1 MSEQGGAVRR
11 ARASFPSRNR
21 RRWKIVAAVVV
32 CWVLLLLI
40 TGSAL
45 GATIFLLVIAALVVA
60 AVFGLRALGVTRDHP
75 WVQRMSSR
83 PWRDGQDVLQ
93 QALRHVSE
101 VFVVTPSG
109 TLLAP
114 DVVDLRMNP
123 QDLAVLGERM
133 EPSVVMES
141 ATEVYLEQVQAQGAR
156 LARRVPTEVRI
167 IADPSIPEGR
177 YRLKPGQPVNS
188 YAASDAAVQAP
199 GQAPGQVPGQA
210 PGQVPGQAPG
220 QAQEQAAEPAQA
232 PAPDPVQAP
241 PAAPAPYQRPRLVP
255 DYGTNDGYTQAQA
268 PSGGATVSGLPTVL
282 ERNQHAA
289 PPLRLITGGAVAE
302 TTVSGARAGRGH
314 AVELGLPEVPTVS
327 REHAKF
333 TYSDGQWYVTNLGMN
348 GITLNGR
355 AVTGEHAVSTG
366 DSIRW
371 GTRPDALLSEVQIG

>member
-1 MSEQGGAVRR
+1 MSEQGGAARR
-11 ARASFPSRNR
+11 AGRISLPSRSR

-32 CWVLLLLI
+32 CWVVLLLI

-45 GATIFLLVIAALVVA
+45 GATIFLVVIAALAVA

-177 YRLKPGQPVNS
+177 YRLKPGQPVNP
-188 YAASDAAVQAP
+188 YAASDAPGQAPVQAP
-199 GQAPGQVPGQA
+199 GQAPAQDPVQAQA
-210 PGQVPGQAPG
+210 PQPAAQA
-220 QAQEQAAEPAQA
+220 PAQA
-232 PAPDPVQAP
+232 P
-241 PAAPAPYQRPRLVP
+241 PAAQAPAPYQRPQLVP
-255 DYGTNDGYTQAQA
+255 DFGTNDGYTQAQA
-268 PSGGATVSGLPTVL
+268 SPAGGATVSGLPTVL
-282 ERNQHAA
+282 ERNQRAA

>member
-1 MSEQGGAVRR
+1 MSEQGGAARR
-11 ARASFPSRNR
+11 AGRISVPSRNR

-32 CWVLLLLI
+32 CWVVLLLI

-156 LARRVPTEVRI
+156 LARRVPAEVRI

-177 YRLKPGQPVNS
+177 YRLKPGQPVNP
-188 YAASDAAVQAP
+188 YAASDGAAQAP
-199 GQAPGQVPGQA
+199 GQPPGPEPAQPQA
-210 PGQVPGQAPG
+210 PGP
-220 QAQEQAAEPAQA
+220 EPAQA
-232 PAPDPVQAP
+232 QPPRPVPAP
-241 PAAPAPYQRPRLVP
+241 PAGEAPAPYQRPHLVP

-268 PSGGATVSGLPTVL
+268 SSSGATVSGLPTVL
-282 ERNQHAA
+282 ERNHHAA

-371 GTRPDALLSEVQIG
+371 GTRPDALESEVQIG

>member
-1 MSEQGGAVRR
+1 
-11 ARASFPSRNR
+11 
-21 RRWKIVAAVVV
+21 
-32 CWVLLLLI
+32 VL
-40 TGSAL
+40 A
-45 GATIFLLVIAALVVA
+45 
-60 AVFGLRALGVTRDHP
+60 
-75 WVQRMSSR
+75 
-83 PWRDGQDVLQ
+83 
-93 QALRHVSE
+93 
-101 VFVVTPSG
+101 
-109 TLLAP
+109 
-114 DVVDLRMNP
+114 
-123 QDLAVLGERM
+123 ERM
-133 EPSVVMES
+133 EPSVGMES

-177 YRLKPGQPVNS
+177 YRLKPGQPVNP
-188 YAASDAAVQAP
+188 YAASDGAGPA
-199 GQAPGQVPGQA
+199 
-210 PGQVPGQAPG
+210 PGQAPG
-220 QAQEQAAEPAQA
+220 QAQAQAQAEA

-241 PAAPAPYQRPRLVP
+241 PADPAPYQRPRLVP

>member
-1 MSEQGGAVRR
+1 MSEQGGAAPR
-11 ARASFPSRNR
+11 ARTSFPSRNR
-21 RRWKIVAAVVV
+21 RRWLIVAAVVV
-32 CWVLLLLI
+32 GWLVLLLI

-45 GATIFLLVIAALVVA
+45 GATIFLLVIAALAVA

-75 WVQRMSSR
+75 WVQRISSR

-141 ATEVYLEQVQAQGAR
+141 ATEVYLEQVQAQNAR
-156 LARRVPTEVRI
+156 LARRVPAEIRI

-177 YRLKPGQPVNS
+177 YRLKPGLPVNP
-188 YAASDAAVQAP
+188 YVGSDAPAEPQAQPQPQAQFQPQAQAQPQPQAP
-199 GQAPGQVPGQA
+199 RPVQ
-210 PGQVPGQAPG
+210 
-220 QAQEQAAEPAQA
+220 AQA
-232 PAPDPVQAP
+232 PAPARAADPYP
-241 PAAPAPYQRPRLVP
+241 RPHLVP
-255 DYGTNDGYTQAQA
+255 GYDTNDGYTRAQA
-268 PSGGATVSGLPTVL
+268 GPGGATVSGLPTVL
-282 ERNQHAA
+282 ERNHHAA
-289 PPLRLITGGAVAE
+289 PTLRLVTGGAVAE

-333 TYSDGQWYVTNLGMN
+333 TYADGQWYVTNLGMN
-348 GITLNGR
+348 GITLNGQP
-355 AVTGEHAVSTG
+355 VTGEHPVSTG

>member
-1 MSEQGGAVRR
+1 
-11 ARASFPSRNR
+11 
-21 RRWKIVAAVVV
+21 
-32 CWVLLLLI
+32 
-40 TGSAL
+40 
-45 GATIFLLVIAALVVA
+45 
-60 AVFGLRALGVTRDHP
+60 
-75 WVQRMSSR
+75 
-83 PWRDGQDVLQ
+83 
-93 QALRHVSE
+93 
-101 VFVVTPSG
+101 
-109 TLLAP
+109 
-114 DVVDLRMNP
+114 VVDLRMNP

-156 LARRVPTEVRI
+156 LARRVPAEVRI

-177 YRLKPGQPVNS
+177 YKLKPGQPVNP
-188 YAASDAAVQAP
+188 YAASDGAAPAP
-199 GQAPGQVPGQA
+199 GQAPVQAPVQAAGQA
-210 PGQVPGQAPG
+210 PGQ
-220 QAQEQAAEPAQA
+220 AQA

>member
-1 MSEQGGAVRR
+1 MSEQGGAARR
-11 ARASFPSRNR
+11 AGRISLPSRNR

-32 CWVLLLLI
+32 CWVVLLLI

-156 LARRVPTEVRI
+156 LARRVPAEVRI

-177 YRLKPGQPVNS
+177 YKLKPGQPVNP
-188 YAASDAAVQAP
+188 YAASDGAAPAPGQAPVQAP
-199 GQAPGQVPGQA
+199 GQAPGQ
-210 PGQVPGQAPG
+210 
-220 QAQEQAAEPAQA
+220 AQA

-241 PAAPAPYQRPRLVP
+241 PAAPAPAPYQRPHLVP
-255 DYGTNDGYTQAQA
+255 DHGTNDGYTQAQA
-268 PSGGATVSGLPTVL
+268 SPAGGATVGGLPTVL
-282 ERNQHAA
+282 ERNQRAA

>member
-1 MSEQGGAVRR
+1 M
-11 ARASFPSRNR
+11 
-21 RRWKIVAAVVV
+21 AAVVV
-32 CWVLLLLI
+32 CWVVLLLI

-45 GATIFLLVIAALVVA
+45 GATIFLVVIAALVVA

-156 LARRVPTEVRI
+156 LARRVPPEVRI

-177 YRLKPGQPVNS
+177 YRLKPGQPVNP
-188 YAASDAAVQAP
+188 YAASDAPGQTPVQAP
-199 GQAPGQVPGQA
+199 GQAP
-210 PGQVPGQAPG
+210 
-220 QAQEQAAEPAQA
+220 AQDPAQA
-232 PAPDPVQAP
+232 PAPAQAP
-241 PAAPAPYQRPRLVP
+241 PAAQAPAPAPYQRPHLVP
-255 DYGTNDGYTQAQA
+255 DFGTNDGYTQAQA
-268 PSGGATVSGLPTVL
+268 SPAGGATVSGLPTVL
-282 ERNQHAA
+282 ERNQRAA

>member
-32 CWVLLLLI
+32 CWVVLLLI

-141 ATEVYLEQVQAQGAR
+141 AAEVYLEQVQAQGAR

-177 YRLKPGQPVNS
+177 YRLKPGQPVNP
-188 YAASDAAVQAP
+188 YAASDAPVPAPGQAP
-199 GQAPGQVPGQA
+199 GQAPGPA
-210 PGQVPGQAPG
+210 PAAAP
-220 QAQEQAAEPAQA
+220 A

-241 PAAPAPYQRPRLVP
+241 PAPAPAPYQRPRLVP

-371 GTRPDALLSEVQIG
+371 GTRPDALQSEVQIG